1 MAIRLAYNA
10 PLASLLPVMVHM
22 YSTFYAQSHFQTL
35 SVIGQYMKL
44 VAYFQKEDPRLNL
57 ESASSAAV
65 SLDHYMRHLLT
76 DTGRGAKYDCCYMM
90 LTDKLTAEFEQATFL
105 LSALDIAWLHAYD
118 TLLSYDIEFIIIGY
132 VLDPNIYCHVTQYRH
147 QPYVS
152 SWNEFKQYLAMVGV
166 DHTKYSRQQ
175 LLTLL
180 FDSEIGRT
188 LRNPGEKK
196 DIKNK
201 NELIKW
207 WGSISNDFLVMQEDQ
222 DGYIMPLS
230 YQPYEPPPA
239 ASALADPNHANAP
252 PKYEPT
258 VDVVVS
264 RFMQRYNERKQQI
277 KTEYER
283 RRRVAEKDF
292 QDAMK
297 HISEAEGKSLE
308 TLDAQFLSWVNAGP
322 SKPSNHNAVS
332 SAKKEVSWLDW
343 VRGR

>member
-1 MAIRLAYNA
+1 
-10 PLASLLPVMVHM
+10 
-22 YSTFYAQSHFQTL
+22 
-35 SVIGQYMKL
+35 
-44 VAYFQKEDPRLNL
+44 
-57 ESASSAAV
+57 
-65 SLDHYMRHLLT
+65 
-76 DTGRGAKYDCCYMM
+76 
-90 LTDKLTAEFEQATFL
+90 
-105 LSALDIAWLHAYD
+105 
-118 TLLSYDIEFIIIGY
+118 
-132 VLDPNIYCHVTQYRH
+132 
-147 QPYVS
+147 
-152 SWNEFKQYLAMVGV
+152 
-166 DHTKYSRQQ
+166 
-175 LLTLL
+175 
-180 FDSEIGRT
+180 
-188 LRNPGEKK
+188 
-196 DIKNK
+196 
-201 NELIKW
+201 
-207 WGSISNDFLVMQEDQ
+207 MQEDQ

-343 VRGR
+343 VRGRWTNFCFEFNYEAQNIFFSQKV